1 MTEPGGTQPDA
12 GPTVSVCMP
21 MARPALEVERSLRSV
36 LAQDLRDF
44 ELLIGDE
51 TGDAEGL
58 VAALGDPRVSYTR
71 NPTRLGF
78 AANHMALL
86 DRARGRYLTVLHDD
100 DWWDPGYLS
109 RLVSVLD
116 RHDDIGWAC
125 CAAVLDRGDGTER
138 ERWPTPLRP
147 GRNQDLLDT
156 MLTEEWF
163 MFVGNTVWRRQL
175 WAGPARRWPDLC
187 CGDLQFFLSAAEAG
201 SSLYFLD
208 AELMAWSIHRGQSG
222 AWRGADSGLTVANDV
237 LTFWD
242 GWLRGRPEAQ
252 IARTAR
258 QRARWHLR
266 RARALVLLG
275 RSAEARGD
283 VARAE
288 ALGGRDLEGLRKLR
302 WAAGLPGPLVRG
314 AVALKR
320 AVTEGG
326 GTGRAAPVRS
336 PSSPEEARK
345 V

>member
-1 MTEPGGTQPDA
+1 
-12 GPTVSVCMP
+12 MP
-21 MARPALEVERSLRSV
+21 MARPAHEVERSVRSV
-36 LAQDLRDF
+36 LAQDLADF

-51 TGDAEGL
+51 TGAVEGL

-86 DRARGRYLTVLHDD
+86 DRARGRYLAVLHDD
-100 DWWDPGYLS
+100 DWWDPSYLS

-116 RHDDIGWAC
+116 RHHDIGLAC
-125 CAAVLDRGDGTER
+125 CAAVLDRGGPER

-147 GRNQDLLDT
+147 GRNDDLLDT

-163 MFVGNTVWRRQL
+163 MLVGNTVWRRDV

-201 SSLYFLD
+201 SSIYFLD

-222 AWRGADSGLTVANDV
+222 AWRGSDSGLAVADDV
-237 LTFWD
+237 LTFWA

-252 IARTAR
+252 VALTAR

-266 RARALVLLG
+266 RARALILLG

-283 VARAE
+283 VTRAE
-288 ALGGRDLEGLRKLR
+288 ALGGPDLDGLGKLR
-302 WAAGLPGPLVRG
+302 RAAALPGPVVRG

-320 AVTEGG
+320 AVTERGG
-326 GTGRAAPVRS
+326 AGPAPSVRS
-336 PSSPEEARK
+336 PSRRGGGA
-345 V
+345 